1 MLFLQLDYIRNY
13 RCDYIIASRDC
24 IHTCG
29 VIILKPL
36 IRNITINYPK
46 FTLDFYL
53 SIYYNALVTY
63 AEMAE
68 LV

>member
-1 MLFLQLDYIRNY
+1 MLFLRLDYIRNY

-46 FTLDFYL
+46 FTLDFF
-53 SIYYNALVTY
+53 
-63 AEMAE
+63 
-68 LV
+68 